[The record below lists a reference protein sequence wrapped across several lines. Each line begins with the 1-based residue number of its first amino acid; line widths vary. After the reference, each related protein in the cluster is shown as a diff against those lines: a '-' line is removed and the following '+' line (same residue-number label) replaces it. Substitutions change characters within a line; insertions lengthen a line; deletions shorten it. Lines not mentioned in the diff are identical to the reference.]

1 MNDFVNQYNFSIS
14 RFGGLD
20 GADMLAVNMQI
31 NRIPMGALK
40 YRYPID
46 KLYELFGRQD
56 KVTLPFNP
64 FSLHDM

>member
-1 MNDFVNQYNFSIS
+1 
-14 RFGGLD
+14 
-20 GADMLAVNMQI
+20 MLAVNMQI